1 MEDNNKGIADNISQ
15 PPECTEGKETVSE
28 VTEPPKNTLE
38 KCNNHPND
46 TNPENKEETGQ
57 KMLDTEVLRE
67 TERIKSE
74 PMVEPN
80 PATQERP
87 SEVQKNDIGPPTM
100 AEIKNTIEN
109 EQIPKPEDPPAETRV
124 EEGTDL
130 LARPATVKVDSDIK
144 EGQVEE
150 IKKSEPKE
158 KQEQQLEAAQ
168 SEEKQKEEALKEE
181 QKKKA
186 KAVSKDKLKYLE
198 QKYQEIFKENS
209 ARKEDLSKNIE
220 LIKQIFAQLGIK
232 IPENFEYKLGEHD
245 VLDSLYKQGV
255 ADYLKRQ
262 EGDRRK
268 LEDELNA
275 KFKQQLEAALKSQQ
289 SQQGKREDQLKEADR
304 GYQMSLKLMEEQNQK
319 KQQEVKEGFQRNIKN
334 LEELNKKME
343 RENGELLVVLRKR
356 EREMEELRLM
366 NQSLMDSKTESLM
379 TRFEGLESEQPDRQQ
394 EESSR
399 LDEVIK
405 LRNELDEA
413 YVRID
418 TLEESL
424 ISFSKKKTSKEGLSD
439 LKGMK
444 ESTEKESQTDQ
455 AEGTGASMAEQKKK
469 KEERLEE
476 HIERENSLKKLSE
489 EEESSRVYF
498 KSLVIK
504 YMIYEVRK
512 NEQEALVMRRA
523 ILDYLKVDS
532 TERALIDDAVSGRGG
547 LKDSIYFFKLFGGSN

>member
-1 MEDNNKGIADNISQ
+1 MEDNNKGIADNNSQ
-15 PPECTEGKETVSE
+15 PTECTEGKETVSE

-38 KCNNHPND
+38 KAENHNND
-46 TNPENKEETGQ
+46 TNQENKEETGQ
-57 KMLDTEVLRE
+57 KMLDAEVLGK
-67 TERIKSE
+67 TAGIKSE

-80 PATQERP
+80 PATPERP
-87 SEVQKNDIGPPTM
+87 SEVQKNDIGPPTI
-100 AEIKNTIEN
+100 AEIQNTIEN
-109 EQIPKPEDPPAETRV
+109 ERIPKPEDTPAETRV

-130 LARPATVKVDSDIK
+130 LARPAIVKVDSDTK

-150 IKKSEPKE
+150 IKKSELKE
-158 KQEQQLEAAQ
+158 KQGQQLEAAQ

-379 TRFEGLESEQPDRQQ
+379 TRFEGLESEQPDKQQ

-439 LKGMK
+439 LKGIK

-455 AEGTGASMAEQKKK
+455 AEGTGSSMVEQKKK